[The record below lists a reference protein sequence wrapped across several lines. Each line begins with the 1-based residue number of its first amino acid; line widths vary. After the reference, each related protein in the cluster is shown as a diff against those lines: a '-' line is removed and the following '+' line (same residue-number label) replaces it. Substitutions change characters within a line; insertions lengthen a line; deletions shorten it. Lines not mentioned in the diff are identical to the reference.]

1 MAETVNQP
9 FDPVHCEAC
18 RAIDAADG
26 QNDANLYS
34 SVAANIRSEHTLWA
48 AVLRAQD
55 HTADR
60 ITSFAGSMRF
70 VYIHIGWFAAWVLL
84 NVGIAGAGL
93 KFDKYPFG
101 LLTMI
106 VSLEAIFLS
115 TFVMVSQNRQSA
127 RSDIRA
133 ELDFENN
140 LRGEIWSVHIGKAL
154 NIDADHVEAV
164 VREALVAA
172 RARLGEAP
180 TSSPHT
186 SERNV
191 VQDPAADAGANGGA
205 R

>member
-1 MAETVNQP
+1 MAETVKQP
-9 FDPVHCEAC
+9 FDPEHCEAC

-34 SVAANIRSEHTLWA
+34 SVAANIRSEHTLWD
-48 AVLRAQD
+48 AVRRAQD
-55 HTADR
+55 QTADR

-70 VYIHIGWFAAWVLL
+70 VYIHVGWFAFWIVL
-84 NVGIAGAGL
+84 NVGLAGAGL
-93 KFDKYPFG
+93 EFDKYPFG

-164 VREALVAA
+164 VHEALIAA
-172 RARLGEAP
+172 RVRLGEPPAP
-180 TSSPHT
+180 PNHDTMST
-186 SERNV
+186 
-191 VQDPAADAGANGGA
+191 NGSTP
-205 R
+205 